1 MTMAREEDEGLY
13 TWVRS
18 LPVEER
24 MVVAL
29 RTEEASVASAV
40 LEEAASVV
48 AVPVGAGSVLLTHNL
63 QEYN

>member
-48 AVPVGAGSVLLTHNL
+48 AELVAVGRT
-63 QEYN
+63 